1 MKWIS
6 NPDSYS
12 LVFNKVSFKKAI
24 KNVPDNC
31 CFQFGSKVFQQVIG
45 IPLVSDPAS
54 FMGNHF
60 LFYYEDKWIRKNK
73 RKDLI
78 QARKFTKMFQF
89 IDDLAVINDGGVF
102 EKVYHKIYPLELELK
117 HENRLDTEA
126 SLLDL
131 HIKFVNKICNFSSIL
146 YHKGDSFPFSIVR
159 TSYL

>member
-1 MKWIS
+1 
-6 NPDSYS
+6 
-12 LVFNKVSFKKAI
+12 
-24 KNVPDNC
+24 
-31 CFQFGSKVFQQVIG
+31 
-45 IPLVSDPAS
+45 
-54 FMGNHF
+54 
-60 LFYYEDKWIRKNK
+60 
-73 RKDLI
+73 
-78 QARKFTKMFQF
+78 MFQF

-159 TSYL
+159 TSYLWSNMPSEIF